1 VKRRIGFVLCL
12 VGFAALILA
21 GVLGV
26 VHAVGTDEGLYYA
39 LQMRAHVLDHAGI
52 SDEDL
57 VRVDA
62 ALAECL
68 KGDADALDF
77 EIEVFGQVQPVFNEK
92 ELIHMEDCRLL
103 FVLLRRVLVS
113 ALALA
118 VVGIGAGAWW
128 LRDRRKIR
136 LAGWLAPLLIVVPL
150 GAFAAWAVCDFNS
163 AFNFFHEVLF
173 TNDLWLLDYRTDLLI
188 RLCPSSMFMNM
199 GARIG
204 IDSLVWV
211 LLILIFTTVFTTVKK
226 ERR

>member
-1 VKRRIGFVLCL
+1 MKRWIGFALCL
-12 VGFAALILA
+12 VGFAALIFA
-21 GVLGV
+21 GVLLA
-26 VHAVGTDEGLYYA
+26 VHVVGTDADLYYE
-39 LQMRAHVLDHAGI
+39 LQTAARVLDYAGI
-52 SDEDL
+52 SGEDL

-92 ELIHMEDCRLL
+92 ELIHMEDCRQL
-103 FVLLRRVLVS
+103 FVLLRRVLGTVCVM
-113 ALALA
+113 AAAGLAT
-118 VVGIGAGAWW
+118 GIRL

-136 LAGWLAPLLIVVPL
+136 LAGWLAPLLIIVPL
-150 GAFAAWAVCDFNS
+150 GAFAAWAVADFNA

-204 IDSLVWV
+204 VDSLVWT
-211 LLILIFTTVFTTVKK
+211 LLILILTTVFTRVKK
-226 ERR
+226 ERG

>member
-1 VKRRIGFVLCL
+1 MRRGIGFVLCL
-12 VGFAALILA
+12 AGFAALILA

-26 VHAVGTDEGLYYA
+26 VHAVGTDDGLYYE
-39 LQMRAHVLDHAGI
+39 LQMRAHVLDYAGI
-52 SDEDL
+52 SEADL

-68 KGDADALDF
+68 RGDADALAF
-77 EIEVFGQVQPVFNEK
+77 EIGVFGQVQPVFNEK

-113 ALALA
+113 ALVLA
-118 VVGIGAGAWW
+118 VIGVGVGAWC
-128 LRDRRKIR
+128 LRDRRRIR
-136 LAGWLAPLLIVVPL
+136 LAGWLAPLVIVVPL
-150 GAFAAWAVCDFNS
+150 GAFALWAVWDFNS

-204 IDSLVWV
+204 IESLVWV

-226 ERR
+226 ERG